1 MLFYRKYGD
10 PKNKPIVVLH
20 GVLGLS
26 DNWDNFGKRF
36 AELGF
41 YVIVPDMRNH
51 GQSPHYETFNYKVM
65 ARDVKKVLDYEH
77 ITKCYVVGHSMG
89 GKIAMMLAFEN
100 PQLVERL
107 EVLDISP
114 RKFDHPLQHLEFI
127 SAMGNV
133 DLKHVQ
139 RRADVEAQLE
149 KYHFEKRV
157 LLFLMKNLSF
167 SHEHGFRWK
176 PYLKSIYKNITEISK
191 GLEDKGVYSG
201 PTLFI
206 RGGKSDYILEKDV
219 EQIKMQFTDYKL
231 VTLEESGHWIHVDD
245 PVGFMRETE
254 RFLAASGSE

>member
-10 PKNKPIVVLH
+10 PKGKPIAVLH

-41 YVIVPDMRNH
+41 YVIIPDMRNH
-51 GQSPHYETFNYKVM
+51 GQSPRYETFNYKVM

-77 ITKCYVVGHSMG
+77 ITRCYVVGHSMG

-127 SAMGNV
+127 AAMGSV
-133 DLKHVQ
+133 DLRHVK
-139 RRADVEAQLE
+139 RRADVEEQLE

-157 LLFLMKNLSF
+157 LLFLMKNLSY

-176 PYLKSIYKNITEISK
+176 PYLKSIYKNIAEISK
-191 GLEDKGVYSG
+191 GLEDKGVYDG

-206 RGGKSDYILEKDV
+206 RGGKSDYIVEKDLPV
-219 EQIKMQFTDYKL
+219 MKMQLPNHQL
-231 VTLEESGHWIHVDD
+231 VTLENSGHWIHVDD
-245 PVGFMRETE
+245 PEGFLRETE
-254 RFLAASGSE
+254 KFLLSV

>member
-1 MLFYRKYGD
+1 
-10 PKNKPIVVLH
+10 
-20 GVLGLS
+20 
-26 DNWDNFGKRF
+26 
-36 AELGF
+36 
-41 YVIVPDMRNH
+41 
-51 GQSPHYETFNYKVM
+51 
-65 ARDVKKVLDYEH
+65 
-77 ITKCYVVGHSMG
+77 
-89 GKIAMMLAFEN
+89 MMLAFEN

-127 SAMGNV
+127 AAMGGV

-139 RRADVEAQLE
+139 RRADVEEQLE

-191 GLEDKGVYSG
+191 GLEDKGVYNG

-206 RGGKSDYILEKDV
+206 RGGKSDYIVETDV
-219 EQIKMQFTDYKL
+219 EQIKKQFTDYQL
-231 VTLEESGHWIHVDD
+231 VTLPESGHWIHVDD
-245 PVGFMRETE
+245 PQGFMRETE
-254 RFLAASGSE
+254 KFLMCE

>member
-10 PKNKPIVVLH
+10 PKGKPVVVLH

-41 YVIVPDMRNH
+41 YVIIPDMRNH
-51 GQSPHYETFNYKVM
+51 GQSPRYETFNYKVM

-77 ITKCYVVGHSMG
+77 ITRCYVVGHSMG

-127 SAMGNV
+127 AAMGSV
-133 DLKHVQ
+133 DLRHVK
-139 RRADVEAQLE
+139 RRADVEEQLE

-157 LLFLMKNLSF
+157 LLFLMKNLSY

-176 PYLKSIYKNITEISK
+176 PYLKSIYKNIAEISK
-191 GLEDKGVYSG
+191 GLEDKGVYDG

-206 RGGKSDYILEKDV
+206 RGGKSDYIVEKDLPV
-219 EQIKMQFTDYKL
+219 MKMQLPNHQL
-231 VTLEESGHWIHVDD
+231 VTLENSGHWIHVDD
-245 PVGFMRETE
+245 PEGFLRETE
-254 RFLAASGSE
+254 KFLLSV

>member
-1 MLFYRKYGD
+1 
-10 PKNKPIVVLH
+10 
-20 GVLGLS
+20 
-26 DNWDNFGKRF
+26 
-36 AELGF
+36 
-41 YVIVPDMRNH
+41 
-51 GQSPHYETFNYKVM
+51 
-65 ARDVKKVLDYEH
+65 
-77 ITKCYVVGHSMG
+77 
-89 GKIAMMLAFEN
+89 MMLAFEN

-245 PVGFMRETE
+245 PQGFICETE
-254 RFLAASGSE
+254 KFLM

>member
-1 MLFYRKYGD
+1 MMLFYRKYGD
-10 PKNKPIVVLH
+10 PKNEPIVVLH

-77 ITKCYVVGHSMG
+77 ITRCYVVGHSMG

-114 RKFDHPLQHLEFI
+114 RKFDHPLQHLEFLV
-127 SAMGNV
+127 AMGNV
-133 DLKHVQ
+133 DLKHVK
-139 RRADVEAQLE
+139 RRSDVEEQLE
-149 KYHFEKRV
+149 KYHFEKRIV
-157 LLFLMKNLSF
+157 LFLLKNLSF
-167 SHEHGFRWK
+167 SHAK
-176 PYLKSIYKNITEISK
+176 ALKTKA
-191 GLEDKGVYSG
+191 
-201 PTLFI
+201 
-206 RGGKSDYILEKDV
+206 
-219 EQIKMQFTDYKL
+219 FTRVRHCL
-231 VTLEESGHWIHVDD
+231 
-245 PVGFMRETE
+245 
-254 RFLAASGSE
+254 SEAVSRII

>member
-1 MLFYRKYGD
+1 MLLFYRKYGD

-20 GVLGLS
+20 GVFGLS
-26 DNWDNFGKRF
+26 DNWDSFGKRF

-51 GQSPHYETFNYKVM
+51 GQSPRYETFNYKVM

-77 ITKCYVVGHSMG
+77 ITRCYVVGHSMG

-127 SAMGNV
+127 AAMGGV
-133 DLKHVQ
+133 DLKSVQ
-139 RRADVEAQLE
+139 RRSDVEEQLA
-149 KYHFEKRV
+149 KHNFEKRV
-157 LLFLMKNLSF
+157 LLFLLKNLSY

-176 PYLKSIYKNITEISK
+176 PYLKSIYKNMAEISK
-191 GLEDKGVYSG
+191 GLENKGVYHG

-206 RGGKSDYILEKDV
+206 RGGKSDYILEKDEV
-219 EQIKMQFTDYKL
+219 AIKKQFTDYQL
-231 VTLEESGHWIHVDD
+231 VTLRESGHWIHVDD
-245 PVGFMRETE
+245 PQGFMRETE
-254 RFLAASGSE
+254 KFLMR

>member
-26 DNWDNFGKRF
+26 DNWDYFGKRF

-51 GQSPHYETFNYKVM
+51 GQSPRYEAFNYKVM

-77 ITKCYVVGHSMG
+77 ITKCYVIGHSMG

-114 RKFDHPLQHLEFI
+114 RKFDRPLDHVGFI
-127 SAMGNV
+127 AAMGSV
-133 DLKHVQ
+133 DLKKVK
-139 RRADVEAQLE
+139 RRADVEEQLA
-149 KYHFEKRV
+149 KYNFEKRI
-157 LLFLMKNLSF
+157 LLFLLKNLSY

-176 PYLKSIYKNITEISK
+176 PYLKSIYKNIEEIGK
-191 GLEDKGVYSG
+191 GLEDKGVYEG

-206 RGGKSDYILEKDV
+206 RGGQSDYILEKDLPV
-219 EQIKMQFTDYKL
+219 MKVQLPNYQL
-231 VTLEESGHWIHVDD
+231 VTLPESGHWIHVDD
-245 PVGFMRETE
+245 PEGFMEATE
-254 RFLAASGSE
+254 KFLLRV

>member
-10 PKNKPIVVLH
+10 LKNKPIVVLH

-26 DNWDNFGKRF
+26 DNWDGFGKRF

-41 YVIVPDMRNH
+41 YVIIPDMRNH
-51 GQSPHYETFNYKVM
+51 GQSPRYETFNYKVM
-65 ARDVKKVLDYEH
+65 ARDVKEVLDYEH
-77 ITKCYVVGHSMG
+77 ITGCYVVGHSMG

-127 SAMGNV
+127 AAMGSV
-133 DLKHVQ
+133 DLRHVK
-139 RRADVEAQLE
+139 RRVDVEEQLE

-157 LLFLMKNLSF
+157 LLFLMKNLSY

-176 PYLKSIYKNITEISK
+176 PYLKSIYKNIAEISK
-191 GLEDKGVYSG
+191 GLEDKGIYDG

-206 RGGKSDYILEKDV
+206 RGGKSDYIVEKDLPV
-219 EQIKMQFTDYKL
+219 MKMQLPDYKL
-231 VTLEESGHWIHVDD
+231 VTLENSGHWIHVDD
-245 PVGFMRETE
+245 PEGFLRETE
-254 RFLAASGSE
+254 KFLLSV